1 MEIDEALQYFSLGL
15 KYRKFKRPIPSYSST
30 QASAIARDGRCLREV
45 DRRRKDLRCLVG
57 SLSGTRRVSCFNH
70 MVSSTSVVTK

>member
-30 QASAIARDGRCLREV
+30 QALAIARDGENCAESIAYERICV
-45 DRRRKDLRCLVG
+45 AW
-57 SLSGTRRVSCFNH
+57 SGRVVQWYQVRQLF
-70 MVSSTSVVTK
+70 